1 MMSQRSNS
9 ISYAK
14 CNLLNSSTLMRS
26 MLEMSPTYLHARF
39 KPCATAESSD
49 N

>member
-1 MMSQRSNS
+1 MSQRSNL
-9 ISYAK
+9 ISHAK

-26 MLEMSPTYLHARF
+26 MLEMSPMYL
-39 KPCATAESSD
+39 KLCATAEASD